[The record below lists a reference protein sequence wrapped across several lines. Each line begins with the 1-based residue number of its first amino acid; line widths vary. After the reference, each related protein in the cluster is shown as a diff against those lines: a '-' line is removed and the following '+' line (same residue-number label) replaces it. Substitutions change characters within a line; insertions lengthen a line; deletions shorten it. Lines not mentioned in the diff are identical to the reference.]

1 MYISGHP
8 LEDYVD
14 VMKKNITRHT
24 TDFTP
29 ADGDNFPKVK
39 DNEIAV
45 VGGMIEAIVVK
56 TTKTN
61 NMMAFITIEDL
72 YGTVE
77 VILFPKDYEKYR
89 SFLETDRKVFVK
101 GRVTVEEDKPAKMIC
116 QKLVPFDEVPKQL
129 WIQFTD
135 KESYLQQ
142 EQQLFDLLAGFDGQ
156 DVVIVYLST
165 ERAKKQLPNSRMT
178 RVCPELLEQLYK
190 KFTKENVKVVQMSI
204 EKVL

>member
-1 MYISGHP
+1 M
-8 LEDYVD
+8 
-14 VMKKNITRHT
+14 
-24 TDFTP
+24 
-29 ADGDNFPKVK
+29 
-39 DNEIAV
+39 
-45 VGGMIEAIVVK
+45 
-56 TTKTN
+56 
-61 NMMAFITIEDL
+61 
-72 YGTVE
+72 
-77 VILFPKDYEKYR
+77 
-89 SFLETDRKVFVK
+89 
-101 GRVTVEEDKPAKMIC
+101 
-116 QKLVPFDEVPKQL
+116 PKQL